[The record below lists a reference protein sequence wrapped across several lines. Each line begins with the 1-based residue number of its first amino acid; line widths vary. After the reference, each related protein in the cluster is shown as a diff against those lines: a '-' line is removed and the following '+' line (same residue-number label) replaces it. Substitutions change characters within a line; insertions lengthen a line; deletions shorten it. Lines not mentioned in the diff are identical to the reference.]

1 MNGRTLTGV
10 QLDGLGLGELLGYT
24 DGRGCPAAAVKVGNG
39 QTSGGHHYA
48 VTRPPLVGSFELAKA
63 GAVLLRPVDPSRAE
77 REVHGGRTLATP
89 AEVDELPE
97 RAVIRDAVGTVAE
110 NAGGPYPWLT
120 TGFSESWPSEAF
132 AYPVTVLWPL
142 PGAGQ

>member
-1 MNGRTLTGV
+1 MSGRALTRV
-10 QLDGLGLGELLGYT
+10 QLDDLRLGELLGYT
-24 DGRGCPAAAVKVGNG
+24 DGRGCPAAAVKVGNA

-48 VTRPPLVGSFELAKA
+48 VTRPPLVGSFELARA
-63 GAVLLRPVDPSRAE
+63 GAVLLGPVE
-77 REVHGGRTLATP
+77 RETHGGRTLATP
-89 AEVDELPE
+89 AEADQLPP
-97 RAVIRDAVGTVAE
+97 RAVIRDAAGTVGE

-132 AYPVTVLWPL
+132 VYPVTVLWPL